1 MLHTNYYV
9 LFMLGTLAVVILI
22 AGLIHK
28 SYVLSNQMELA
39 KRARLRKLKEQAS
52 KQEASKKH
60 TFSLAGSKPSPVT
73 ARQLQTVRTPWG
85 WPQHGQSSKQKTT
98 HAEMSHSLRGLADK
112 LLNPKKTKEDQD
124 YLEKRNA
131 SIRALLEDRY
141 GRASRM
147 KEMPYQKVKAPLLRD
162 PSRPYD
168 QLDSM
173 PSSKADMVVSR
184 LSRQSSSAK
193 AIKLSASK
201 LNQAADGKH
210 IKTPWGW

>member
-1 MLHTNYYV
+1 
-9 LFMLGTLAVVILI
+9 MLGTLAAGILI

-39 KRARLRKLKEQAS
+39 KRARLRRLKEQTS
-52 KQEASKKH
+52 KRQSTKKRP
-60 TFSLAGSKPSPVT
+60 FSLTGSKPSPAT

-85 WPQHGQSSKQKTT
+85 WPQHGQPSKQKPG
-98 HAEMSHSLRGLADK
+98 HAEMSHSLRGLTDR
-112 LLNPKKTKEDQD
+112 LMNPKKTKEDQE

-173 PSSKADMVVSR
+173 PSSKADQVVSK
-184 LSRQSSSAK
+184 LSRQSGAAK
-193 AIKLSASK
+193 AIRLSASK
-201 LNQAADGKH
+201 LNQAAEGTH
-210 IKTPWGW
+210 VKTPWGW

>member
-9 LFMLGTLAVVILI
+9 LFMLGTLAVGILI

-28 SYVLSNQMELA
+28 SRVLSNQMELA
-39 KRARLRKLKEQAS
+39 KRARLRKLKEQTSGQQAS
-52 KQEASKKH
+52 KTHS
-60 TFSLAGSKPSPVT
+60 FSLTGSKPSAVT

-85 WPQHGQSSKQKTT
+85 WPQHGQSSKQISGY
-98 HAEMSHSLRGLADK
+98 AEMSHSLRGLADK
-112 LLNPKKTKEDQD
+112 LMNPKKTKEDQE
-124 YLEKRNA
+124 YMEKRDA

-173 PSSKADMVVSR
+173 PSSKADQVVSK
-184 LSRQSSSAK
+184 LSRQSSASK
-193 AIKLSASK
+193 NMKLSASK
-201 LNQAADGKH
+201 LNQTAEDKY

>member
-1 MLHTNYYV
+1 
-9 LFMLGTLAVVILI
+9 
-22 AGLIHK
+22 
-28 SYVLSNQMELA
+28 
-39 KRARLRKLKEQAS
+39 
-52 KQEASKKH
+52 
-60 TFSLAGSKPSPVT
+60 
-73 ARQLQTVRTPWG
+73 
-85 WPQHGQSSKQKTT
+85 
-98 HAEMSHSLRGLADK
+98 MSHSLRGLAGK
-112 LLNPKKTKEDQD
+112 LINPKKTKEDQE

-147 KEMPYQKVKAPLLRD
+147 TEMPYQKVKAPLLRD

-173 PSSKADMVVSR
+173 PSSKADLVVSK

-201 LNQAADGKH
+201 LNQAADGKY